1 MSGWSPGTGGTGPTS
16 QFTPGQAAAPTSTV
30 ELSISCADLADMDVF
45 SKSDPF
51 CVLYMKD
58 GDRWLLV
65 DKTETIDNT
74 LNPVFEK
81 KFVLQFRFE
90 ERQMLRLS
98 VYDRDGSSTKLEDHD
113 FIGEAEASLGEVV
126 SHQGKGL
133 TRHLVGDGNT
143 KSNVKQTITIIAEEL
158 ISSKEVLKLSLGARG
173 LDGKNFWGFGSSDPF
188 LTISRAGEHG
198 QWTVVHRTEVIMS
211 NLNPSWKTFTVSIT
225 SLCNADHNR
234 TLRFSV
240 DDWNA
245 NGSHSHIGEFD
256 TCVADLLSG
265 QPEYPLVSKK
275 KKQKKGDKYKNSG
288 FLLVNSCQIELQPTF
303 LDFISGG
310 TELSFTVAID
320 FTASNGSPQDP
331 RSLHYNDPTGAPNQ
345 YVTAIRAVGS
355 IVQDYDT
362 DRLFPALGF
371 GARIPP
377 DGRVSHEFFLN
388 LQENPY
394 CEGVDGIL
402 AAYYQS
408 LNAVQL
414 YGPTNFS
421 PVINHVAKFARAFQ
435 DDPSNYFVLLIIT
448 DGVITDLDATKNAI
462 IAASSLPLS
471 IIIVGVG
478 AEDFSAMDE
487 LDSDDSLLS
496 NNGLTAERDIVQF
509 VEMQRFVRGTGGHVT
524 WNREMLAKEV
534 LAEIPDQ
541 LVGHMKKKGFQP
553 PGKGKTGSMYPGI
566 PTNLRQYA
574 PAAPPL

>member
-1 MSGWSPGTGGTGPTS
+1 MKHFQTA
-16 QFTPGQAAAPTSTV
+16 QQRLKAPWEV
-30 ELSISCADLADMDVF
+30 EAR
-45 SKSDPF
+45 K
-51 CVLYMKD
+51 
-58 GDRWLLV
+58 
-65 DKTETIDNT
+65 
-74 LNPVFEK
+74 
-81 KFVLQFRFE
+81 
-90 ERQMLRLS
+90 
-98 VYDRDGSSTKLEDHD
+98 
-113 FIGEAEASLGEVV
+113 GE
-126 SHQGKGL
+126 
-133 TRHLVGDGNT
+133 
-143 KSNVKQTITIIAEEL
+143 
-158 ISSKEVLKLSLGARG
+158 
-173 LDGKNFWGFGSSDPF
+173 
-188 LTISRAGEHG
+188 
-198 QWTVVHRTEVIMS
+198 
-211 NLNPSWKTFTVSIT
+211 
-225 SLCNADHNR
+225 
-234 TLRFSV
+234 
-240 DDWNA
+240 
-245 NGSHSHIGEFD
+245 
-256 TCVADLLSG
+256 
-265 QPEYPLVSKK
+265 
-275 KKQKKGDKYKNSG
+275 KYKNSG

-362 DRLFPALGF
+362 DRMFPALGF

-435 DDPSNYFVLLIIT
+435 DDPSNYFVLLVIT

-462 IAASSLPLS
+462 IAASCLPLS

-509 VEMQRFVRGTGGHVT
+509 VEMQRFVRGTGSHIT

-541 LVGHMKKKGFQP
+541 LVGYMKKKGFQP
-553 PGKGKTGSMYPGI
+553 AGKSGSTYPNI